1 MYFSLYSLILMIKY
15 VLTSSP
21 HPLFFR
27 EISFFFCKL
36 IHSLLKYC
44 SQQLWKV
51 GCWTRKSF
59 VPVSHQNQRSYQFF
73 EMPTS
78 RDQIIWLQGGPIISR
93 CTLLGLIVLKDT
105 LFIVNLKQLSAW
117 IIPQKAFHLFLT
129 LRELFQDVD
138 IKIYNF
144 YKIRKERKFKI

>member
-1 MYFSLYSLILMIKY
+1 MIKY
-15 VLTSSP
+15 LLTSSP

-27 EISFFFCKL
+27 EISFFFL
-36 IHSLLKYC
+36 IDLLFLKILVIATLESWLLGQEILC
-44 SQQLWKV
+44 ASQPSKSKV
-51 GCWTRKSF
+51 KS
-59 VPVSHQNQRSYQFF
+59 FF
-73 EMPTS
+73 EMSTS

-93 CTLLGLIVLKDT
+93 CTLLGLIALKDT
-105 LFIVNLKQLSAW
+105 LFIINLKQLSAW
-117 IIPQKAFHLFLT
+117 IIPQKAFHLFLA